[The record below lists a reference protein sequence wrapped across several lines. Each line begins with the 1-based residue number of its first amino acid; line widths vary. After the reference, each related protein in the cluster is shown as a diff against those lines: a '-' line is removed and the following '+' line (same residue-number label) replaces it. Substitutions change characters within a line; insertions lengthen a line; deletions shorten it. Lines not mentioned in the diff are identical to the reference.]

1 MAFEVSI
8 EWEEII
14 NKVYFGNYL
23 ANIFV
28 LN

>member
-8 EWEEII
+8 EREAII